1 MVPTSATSPSRRAA
15 PHASEAAPRRAV
27 PAQVSLL
34 WESTSAAMQRLLSQ
48 IDRVAATDVTMLAV
62 GESGSGKEV
71 VARAIHDRSARR
83 NGPFIAVNCGAIQP
97 SLIESELFGHEKG
110 GFTGAIEQKAG
121 YFEQAQ
127 GGTLFLDEV
136 TEMPLEMQIK
146 LLRVLESLTFH
157 RVGGD
162 TLIVSDVRIL
172 AATNRDPLEAVR
184 AGQLREDLLYRLAVF
199 PLHIPPLRERPDDIV
214 PLARH
219 FLAEYNA
226 MEQTDKAFSAASI
239 ERLARYDWPGNV
251 RELKNA
257 VYRAFILADK
267 VVEIGNPNLAT
278 QPPRPT
284 TVDGVVNVR
293 VGTTLADTQR
303 EIIMATLARFGGD
316 KRQAAKAL
324 GISLKT
330 LYNRLDVY
338 RSG

>member
-1 MVPTSATSPSRRAA
+1 MPPPRVPGRRAA
-15 PHASEAAPRRAV
+15 

-34 WESTSAAMQRLLSQ
+34 WESTSPAMQRLIAQLN
-48 IDRVAATDVTMLAV
+48 RVAVTDVTMLAV
-62 GESGSGKEV
+62 GESGSGKEI
-71 VARAIHDRSARR
+71 VARAVHERSSRST
-83 NGPFIAVNCGAIQP
+83 GPFVAVNCGAIAP
-97 SLIESELFGHEKG
+97 TLIESELFGHEKG
-110 GFTGAIEQKAG
+110 GFTGALEQKAG

-146 LLRVLESLTFH
+146 LLRVLESRTFH

-162 TLIVSDVRIL
+162 AQLVSDVRIL
-172 AATNRDPLEAVR
+172 AATNRDPMEAVR
-184 AGQLREDLLYRLAVF
+184 NGQLREDLLYRLAVF
-199 PLHIPPLRERPDDIV
+199 PLHIPPLRERTEDIV

-219 FLAEYNA
+219 FLAEFNA
-226 MEQTDKAFSAASI
+226 MEQTDKSFSAGSL
-239 ERLARYDWPGNV
+239 ERLTRYDWPGNV

-257 VYRAFILADK
+257 VYRAYILADQQ
-267 VVEIGNPNLAT
+267 VEIGNPTLAN

-284 TVDGVVNVR
+284 TVDGVVSVR

-303 EIIMATLARFGGD
+303 EIILATLARFDGD
-316 KRQAAKAL
+316 KRQAARAL

-338 RSG
+338 RAG